1 MRKNLYA
8 KTFELVVNYRLIVVR
23 TALFWI
29 AFLLVALS
37 HFPEFVPIIAIFGA
51 VSIFIDLAVTN
62 VHLGV
67 TFGLL
72 EFAKHF
78 GFPLAPT
85 PPDPLFI
92 AAFEEKLRNELSKP
106 DPEDGSDDEEEPKT

>member
-1 MRKNLYA
+1 MKKNLYA
-8 KTFELVVNYRLIVVR
+8 RTFEFVVNYRLIAIR

-37 HFPEFVPIIAIFGA
+37 YFEEFVPLIAIFGA
-51 VSIFIDLAVTN
+51 ISIFIDLAVTN

-78 GFPLAPT
+78 GFPLAPP
-85 PPDPLFI
+85 PPDPEFI
-92 AAFEEKLRNELSKP
+92 RAFEEKLRKELSKP
-106 DPEDGSDDEEEPKT
+106 DPDLGSDDEEESNK